1 MSHASDGSRFTIR
14 EATTTSDQVA
24 ACALQ
29 FAVYVGDGYAEAE
42 RAATNLKPEVLG
54 SGGTQLIACR
64 PDGSV
69 VGAVLYLHQGSA
81 LQQVAAPGERE
92 IRMLGVAR
100 EARGEGV
107 GEALVRSCIE
117 RARMDNASALVLWT
131 RLNMEAAQRLYAR
144 LGFTRITDRDMQ
156 DDRGFTR
163 MVYAYIY

>member
-1 MSHASDGSRFTIR
+1 MPVDRTGR
-14 EATTTSDQVA
+14 
-24 ACALQ
+24 
-29 FAVYVGDGYAEAE
+29 YW
-42 RAATNLKPEVLG
+42 P
-54 SGGTQLIACR
+54 
-64 PDGSV
+64 
-69 VGAVLYLHQGSA
+69 VLYLQGSA